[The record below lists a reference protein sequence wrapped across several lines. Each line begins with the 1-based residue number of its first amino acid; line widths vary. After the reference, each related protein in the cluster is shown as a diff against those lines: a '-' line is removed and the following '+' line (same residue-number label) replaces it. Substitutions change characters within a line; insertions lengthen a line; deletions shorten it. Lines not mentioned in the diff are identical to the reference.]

1 MTTSTCTLCHT
12 PEDPTGNTPP
22 MILLAGKYPVC
33 TACYNIVATSL
44 KAVHID
50 AVDGARLA
58 AAVIDN
64 YSLTTGVDIEI
75 EADRQKLAD
84 AVAPT
89 CRSLVNSAAFTVVA
103 SPSMTGDVYV

>member
-1 MTTSTCTLCHT
+1 MTTTCCTLCQK

-33 TACYNIVATSL
+33 TACYDTVARSM

-64 YSLTTGVDIEI
+64 YTIEGGVNIDDPK
-75 EADRQKLAD
+75 DREKLAE
-84 AVAPT
+84 AVAK
-89 CRSLVNSAAFTVVA
+89 TVKAIAVA
-103 SPSMTGDVYV
+103 IGRPE